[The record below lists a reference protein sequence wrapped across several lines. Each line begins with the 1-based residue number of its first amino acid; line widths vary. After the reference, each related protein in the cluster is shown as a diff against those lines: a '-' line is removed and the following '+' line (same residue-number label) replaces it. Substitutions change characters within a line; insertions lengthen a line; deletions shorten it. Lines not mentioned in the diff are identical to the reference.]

1 MLNIAIFQANKILVR
16 HFFSDEK
23 AESKW
28 YLKIWFYL
36 TIKITNGRKPNT
48 YCSNV
53 WT

>member
-1 MLNIAIFQANKILVR
+1 MLNIISLKPIKFGYATY
-16 HFFSDEK
+16 FSDEK

-28 YLKIWFYL
+28 YLKIWFNL